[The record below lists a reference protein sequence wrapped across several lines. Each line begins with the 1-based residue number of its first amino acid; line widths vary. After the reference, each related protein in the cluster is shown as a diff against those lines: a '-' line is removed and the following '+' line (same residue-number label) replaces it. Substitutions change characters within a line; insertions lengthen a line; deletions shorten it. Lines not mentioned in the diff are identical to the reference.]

1 MRTCEKFEESYIDY
15 VCDLLD
21 DQHTVSI
28 EAHLRNCPDC
38 AREVEEFKQ
47 VLKLTD
53 QAGTIPIPTSA
64 LEDIEVNVY
73 KRLAAESDLSNRGR
87 RQSFHTSKT
96 PLRRRFPFRSRKL
109 LPRSLPIPTSSQ
121 RSPWIWGGV
130 FAVCTLV
137 VGLLAVV
144 FFFAEEEPLNVPLSS
159 IEVQS
164 SSERIDQYIQQE
176 VQRDFEE
183 AMITRHLRNDERT
196 AASQFRRVAEQ
207 GRGTRFSTMAT
218 EQLQVVYITSK

>member
-1 MRTCEKFEESYIDY
+1 MTTCEKFEESYIDY

-21 DQHTVSI
+21 DQHAVSI
-28 EAHLRNCPDC
+28 EAHLQNCPDC

-53 QAGTIPIPTSA
+53 QAETISIPTSA
-64 LEDIEVNVY
+64 LEDIEVKVY
-73 KRLAAESDLSNRGR
+73 KRLAAESDLSNHGR
-87 RQSFHTSKT
+87 RQGFRTSKT

-121 RSPWIWGGV
+121 KSPWIWGGAFV
-130 FAVCTLV
+130 ACTLV

-144 FFFAEEEPLNVPLSS
+144 FFFPEEEPSTVPLSS

-164 SSERIDQYIQQE
+164 SSERIDQYIQRE

-183 AMITRHLRNDERT
+183 AMITLNLRNDERT

-218 EQLQVVYITSK
+218 EQLQVVLIASK